1 MSNNLVI
8 IPLDSGFSWQ
18 MGDVAYQPEKGAKV
32 SLGEAPH
39 AKVEDVVKFEAAF
52 PGVILAALNG
62 TSIKVLC
69 QGVTRRLKL
78 RDRKVSDADMQDAVI
93 DALRGVRSRGGSTI
107 RFKYVVGGKTFDNIS
122 DAQDYGREVLA
133 SKGLDDETIDS
144 ILDDLVR
151 EIEA

>member
-1 MSNNLVI
+1 MSNKVNASE
-8 IPLDSGFSWQ
+8 SGFAWE
-18 MGDVAYQPEKGAKV
+18 MGIVSYQPEKGAKV

-39 AKVEDVVKFEAAF
+39 AKVEDVPKFEAAF

-93 DALRGVRSRGGSTI
+93 DALRGVRSRGGATI
-107 RFKYVVGGKTFDNIS
+107 RFKYIVGGKSFDNIS
-122 DAQDYGREVLA
+122 DAQTYGREVLA
-133 SKGLDDETIDS
+133 AKGLDEDTIED
-144 ILDDLVR
+144 ILSDLVR
-151 EIEA
+151 EVEE